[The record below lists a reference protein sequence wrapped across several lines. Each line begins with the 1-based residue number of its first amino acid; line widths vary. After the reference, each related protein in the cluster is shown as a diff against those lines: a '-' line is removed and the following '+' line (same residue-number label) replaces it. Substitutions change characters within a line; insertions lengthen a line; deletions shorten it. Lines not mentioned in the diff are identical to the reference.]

1 MACCFPSHRQGW
13 RETRADAL
21 QQSPRPQPT
30 ALKSQAL
37 AQTSERGTRSTA
49 LGKNQSCNLSPWAKQ
64 SSLNNIFS
72 VRDLSGHIFGHIC
85 PSRALLQDFS
95 SESRA
100 VSLGSTVKWNSLRML
115 MAPLPISQERQ
126 IKQYSMARDV
136 QTSFVSSL
144 LQ

>member
-1 MACCFPSHRQGW
+1 M
-13 RETRADAL
+13 RAGAL
-21 QQSPRPQPT
+21 QESPRPQPT

-64 SSLNNIFS
+64 SSLNNICS

-100 VSLGSTVKWNSLRML
+100 VSLGS
-115 MAPLPISQERQ
+115 SQVGFL
-126 IKQYSMARDV
+126 KDV
-136 QTSFVSSL
+136 NGTPPNWPRKANKAIQHGKRCPNLVCI
-144 LQ
+144 

>member
-1 MACCFPSHRQGW
+1 M
-13 RETRADAL
+13 RAGAL

-37 AQTSERGTRSTA
+37 AQTSERGTRSTF

-64 SSLNNIFS
+64 SSCLNNICS